1 MQMIKYSGRCILG
14 AVVLLIGV
22 LLLGCGSG
30 SDHFAFDPLNHGGRT
45 SMGGGP
51 VDTGD
56 PQLADAKGVVL
67 HVGEPLT
74 VTFSDVVT
82 PILPIDQMIKDDGT
96 ITLIHNQ
103 KFQAAGKT
111 VGELEADIHER
122 YVPMYY
128 VNLTANVKTENRF
141 YTVGGEVKTP
151 NRQAYVSRMNLTGA
165 IDTAGGFTDF
175 ANKRKI
181 LVTRS
186 NGKKVWVNYNK
197 ALDDPKENVEIFPGD
212 SIIVKKRWL

>member
-1 MQMIKYSGRCILG
+1 MHMIKYSGRCFTG
-14 AVVLLIGV
+14 AVLLLMGI

-30 SDHFAFDPLNHGGRT
+30 SDHFAFDPLNDGGHA

-51 VDTGD
+51 AD
-56 PQLADAKGVVL
+56 PVGSQLADVKGVVL
-67 HVGEPLT
+67 HVGEPVT

-82 PILPIDQMIKDDGT
+82 PILPIDQVIKDDGT
-96 ITLIHNQ
+96 ITLIYNQ

-111 VGELEADIHER
+111 VGELESDIRNR
-122 YVPMYY
+122 YVPAYF

-141 YTVGGEVKTP
+141 YTVGGEVKNP

-175 ANKRKI
+175 ASKKKI

-186 NGKKVWVNYNK
+186 NGKKIWVNYNK

-212 SIIVKKRWL
+212 SIYVKKRVI

>member
-1 MQMIKYSGRCILG
+1 MHINKYSGRYVLG
-14 AVVLLIGV
+14 VVLLLTGV
-22 LLLGCGSG
+22 VLLGCGSG
-30 SDHFAFDPLNHGGRT
+30 SDHFAFDPLNAGGHA
-45 SMGGGP
+45 SMGG
-51 VDTGD
+51 TAD
-56 PQLADAKGVVL
+56 PGSGQPADAKGVIL
-67 HVGEPLT
+67 NVGEPIT
-74 VTFSDVVT
+74 VMFSDVVT

-122 YVPMYY
+122 YVPRYY

-141 YTVGGEVKTP
+141 YTVGGEVKNP

-175 ANKRKI
+175 ANKKKI

-186 NGKKVWVNYNK
+186 NGKHFTANYNK
-197 ALDDPKENVEIFPGD
+197 ALEDPQENVEIYPGD
-212 SIIVKKRWL
+212 SIVVKKRIL